1 MTFGNKT
8 YWLVGASHGLGH
20 ALAHALD
27 AEGATLILSAR
38 SLEPLTRLAESLAH
52 ARAVLCDVTD
62 SSAVAQA
69 AADSGPVDGV
79 IYCAG
84 AYDPMSASGWDIEAA
99 ERMADV
105 NFMGALRVLGHVVPD
120 MVSRDTGHIVVIGS
134 LAGHRGLPNAIGYGA
149 SKAAAMHLAE
159 NIRADL
165 RHTKI
170 KVQIVNPG
178 FIRTR
183 LTDKNAFEMPQI
195 MSADSAAKR
204 TLNAMR
210 SNRFSTSFPSPFAWL
225 FVLGRYLP
233 LKWFQAIFR
242 KPN

>member
-1 MTFGNKT
+1 MFQGKT
-8 YWLVGASHGLGH
+8 YWLVGASHGLGY
-20 ALAHALD
+20 ALAQALD
-27 AEGATLILSAR
+27 AEGVRLILSAR
-38 SLEPLTRLAESLAH
+38 SPEPLAELADSLNDA
-52 ARAVLCDVTD
+52 APLPLDVTD
-62 SSAVAQA
+62 SAAVAQA
-69 AADSGPVDGV
+69 ADKIGSLDGV

-84 AYDPMSASGWDIEAA
+84 AYDPMAAPDWDADSAEQ
-99 ERMADV
+99 MADV

-120 MVSRDTGHIVVIGS
+120 MADRNTGHVVIIGS

-165 RHTKI
+165 RGNNV

-195 MSADSAAKR
+195 MSAEDAARR
-204 TLNAMR
+204 TLNAMK
-210 SNRFSTSFPSPFAWL
+210 SNRFSTSFPAPFAWL

-233 LKWFQAIFR
+233 LKWFQGIFGR
-242 KPN
+242 SG

>member
-1 MTFGNKT
+1 MFKSKT

-20 ALAHALD
+20 ALAQALD
-27 AEGATLILSAR
+27 AQGASLILSAR
-38 SLEPLTRLAESLAH
+38 SAAPLEELAGSLSN
-52 ARAVLCDVTD
+52 ARAYPLDVTD
-62 SSAVAQA
+62 REAVAQA
-69 AADSGPVDGV
+69 AADIGPIDGL

-84 AYDPMSASGWDIEAA
+84 AYDPMAAPNWDADGA

-120 MVSRDTGHIVVIGS
+120 MARRDTGHVVIIGS

-149 SKAAAMHLAE
+149 SKAAVMHLAE

-165 RHTKI
+165 RGSNV

-195 MSADSAAKR
+195 MSADAAAQR
-204 TLNAMR
+204 TLKAMT

-225 FVLGRYLP
+225 FVMGRYLP
-233 LKWFQAIFR
+233 LKWFQGIFGR
-242 KPN
+242 QS

>member
-1 MTFGNKT
+1 MFENKT

-27 AEGATLILSAR
+27 DRGARLILSAR
-38 SLEPLTRLAESLAH
+38 SLPPLQDLAKSLTH
-52 ARAVLCDVTD
+52 AKALALDVTD
-62 SSAVAQA
+62 KASVAE
-69 AADSGPVDGV
+69 AADKLSNVDGV

-84 AYDPMSASGWDIEAA
+84 AYDPMSAADWDVDSA
-99 ERMADV
+99 EKMADV

-120 MVSRDTGHIVVIGS
+120 MARRNAGHVVMIGS

-165 RHTKI
+165 RGTDV
-170 KVQIVNPG
+170 KVQVINPG

-183 LTDKNAFEMPQI
+183 LTAKNAFEMPQI
-195 MSADSAAKR
+195 MAPEDAADR
-204 TLNAMR
+204 TLKAMQ
-210 SNRFSTSFPSPFAWL
+210 SNRFSTSFPAPFAWL
-225 FVLGRYLP
+225 FSLGRILP
-233 LKWFQAIFR
+233 IKWFQAIF
-242 KPN
+242 KKNT